1 MPSTSAPPPPDSCC
15 AEYSGLSLS
24 RRAFLGGA
32 LATGV
37 ATTIGSTVIQ
47 VANAPAADAA
57 AARGVLVVLSLRGAA
72 DGLSLVV
79 PHGDPVYARARPRL
93 AIATDQLLVRD
104 DFFGLHPQLAPLVP
118 LWNSGRMAAVHAA
131 GLPAR
136 NRSHF
141 SAMEE
146 LESAAPG
153 SATRNGWLNR
163 LVGTDADSSPL
174 QAVHLGGA
182 PPTALYGNHPFLT
195 APKLEDVTLAGA
207 DQWDTKKGRPRSLK
221 TLWNGQGDPLG
232 RAVQAAF
239 TAVDS
244 FAPARTSSDEPLHGA
259 TYPTHDLG
267 RALAQVARLVR
278 SGVGT
283 QVVTVDHGD
292 WDMHTDVGNLE
303 WGAMKQ
309 KTGEVAGALAA
320 FFADLGPAAEQ
331 VTVVCLSEF
340 GRRVEENA
348 NWGLDHGYGTAML
361 LLGAGVRGGYHG
373 AWPGLSTGHDADLL
387 VTTDYRSVL
396 AEVVR
401 ARFSSSTAQVFPGF
415 TPKRVG
421 VMVGQ

>member
-1 MPSTSAPPPPDSCC
+1 MPSSPAPEPDACC
-15 AEYSGLSLS
+15 REYADLSLS
-24 RRAFLGGA
+24 RRGFLGGV

-37 ATTIGSTVIQ
+37 ATTIGSTVVQ
-47 VANAPAADAA
+47 VAQAPAARAAGDA
-57 AARGVLVVLSLRGAA
+57 RRVLVVLSLRGAA

-93 AIATDQLLVRD
+93 AVPTDQLLARD
-104 DFFGLHPQLAPLVP
+104 DFFGLHPAFAPLLP
-118 LWNSGRMAAVHAA
+118 LWSSGRMAAVHAA

-146 LESAAPG
+146 LENAAPG
-153 SATRNGWLNR
+153 SARRNGWLNR
-163 LVGTDADSSPL
+163 LVGVDTDSSPL
-174 QAVHLGGA
+174 QAVHLGA
-182 PPTALYGNHPFLT
+182 AAPTALYGAHPFLT
-195 APKLEDVTLAGA
+195 APKLEDVKLAGA
-207 DQWDTKKGRPRSLK
+207 DQWDVKKGRPRSLR
-221 TLWNGQGDPLG
+221 TLWNGQRDPLG

-239 TAVDS
+239 AAVDA
-244 FAPARTSSDEPLHGA
+244 FEPARTSPTDPLHGA

-320 FFADLGPAAEQ
+320 FFTDLGPDADQ

-373 AWPGLSTGHDADLL
+373 SWPGLQTGWDADLL

-396 AEVVR
+396 AEVVK
-401 ARFSSSTAQVFPGF
+401 ARFGSSSAQVFPGF
-415 TPKRVG
+415 TPTRVG
-421 VMVGQ
+421 VMHGQ